1 MSGNRR
7 DDEGR
12 AEVGVGGHGGG
23 GGRQVPASVELAL
36 QQAHADAG
44 GAVTVEHVLLAL
56 LDEPTTLELFTNQ
69 RVDVESIRT
78 ALRQHLTS
86 VEAGAASDARRVSL
100 QNVMRRAFTKSMATN
115 RPATSGAD
123 IVVAMLVEGDSFAA
137 QTLRG
142 HGLSVEQADDRALEI
157 YLNKQAE
164 NARRLEALKKNLAE
178 RAARPAGGPQLIASA
193 IGTAESGLERYTLRV
208 SSEEPTEFKAA
219 VSHDGQLD
227 LYIETTPFE
236 KELIAK
242 SIVVLFETL
251 DRNRRLRVQLFGPS
265 EGNPLVGV
273 GGAAGAIFEDGTTLK
288 LIRQKSGRLD

>member
-12 AEVGVGGHGGG
+12 AEVGVGGYGGG
-23 GGRQVPASVELAL
+23 SRQVPASVELAL
-36 QQAHADAG
+36 QQAHTDAG

-56 LDEPTTLELFTNQ
+56 LDEPTALELFSN
-69 RVDVESIRT
+69 VNIGSMRT
-78 ALRQHLTS
+78 ALRQHLTA
-86 VEAGAASDARRVSL
+86 VEAGAPSDARRVSL

-137 QTLRG
+137 QTLRE
-142 HGLSVEQADDRALEI
+142 HGLTVEQADDRALDI
-157 YLNKQAE
+157 YLNQQAE
-164 NARRLEALKKNLAE
+164 NARRYEALKKNLAE
-178 RAARPAGGPQLIASA
+178 RAARPKEGPQLLASA
-193 IGTAESGLERYTLRV
+193 IGTTESGLQRYTLRV

-227 LYIETTPFE
+227 LHFETTPFE
-236 KELIAK
+236 TELIAR

-251 DRNRRLRVQLFGPS
+251 DRNQRLRVQLFIPS
-265 EGNPLVGV
+265 KENPLVSV

>member
-1 MSGNRR
+1 MSGTRR

-12 AEVGVGGHGGG
+12 AEVGVGGYGGG

-36 QQAHADAG
+36 QQAHTDAG

-78 ALRQHLTS
+78 ALRQHLAS
-86 VEAGAASDARRVSL
+86 VQAGASSNARRVSL

-142 HGLSVEQADDRALEI
+142 HGLGVEQADDRALEI
-157 YLNKQAE
+157 HLNKQAE
-164 NARRLEALKKNLAE
+164 NARRYEALKKNLAE
-178 RAARPAGGPQLIASA
+178 RAARPKEGPQLIASA
-193 IGTAESGLERYTLRV
+193 IGTTESALERYTLRV
-208 SSEEPTEFKAA
+208 SSEESTEFKAA

-251 DRNRRLRVQLFGPS
+251 DRNRRLRVQLFSPS
-265 EGNPLVGV
+265 ERNPLVGV

>member
-12 AEVGVGGHGGG
+12 AEVGVGGYGGG
-23 GGRQVPASVELAL
+23 SRQVPASVELAL
-36 QQAHADAG
+36 QQAHTDAG

-56 LDEPTTLELFTNQ
+56 LDEPTALELFSN
-69 RVDVESIRT
+69 VNIGSMRT
-78 ALRQHLTS
+78 ALRQHLTA
-86 VEAGAASDARRVSL
+86 VEPGAPSDARRVSL

-137 QTLRG
+137 QTLRE
-142 HGLSVEQADDRALEI
+142 HGLTVEQADDRALDI
-157 YLNKQAE
+157 YLNQQAE
-164 NARRLEALKKNLAE
+164 NARRYEALKKNLAE
-178 RAARPAGGPQLIASA
+178 RAARPKEGPQLLASA
-193 IGTAESGLERYTLRV
+193 IGTTESGLQRYTLRV

-227 LYIETTPFE
+227 LHFETTPFE
-236 KELIAK
+236 TELIAR

-251 DRNRRLRVQLFGPS
+251 DRNQRLRVQLFIPS
-265 EGNPLVGV
+265 KENPLVSV